1 MFSSPPPSERRTNCL
16 TVVWTS
22 SPTTAAA
29 SSRST
34 PPTGDKAK
42 RIAADSSLTQ
52 LEPVPINEGQTQ
64 ILKQTGR
71 NAEEVE
77 IIEVCNIPIFFPLH
91 LQLTHLI
98 IAAHLQ
104 NRAIFNL
111 PPCPL
116 HVDVFYGCSLSRK
129 VSVLMPNLDG
139 GGRASTTTKVKERE
153 DLGFLSLEI
162 ECVCEESPPP
172 KAKVCVQWRCQIGL
186 DFDLGVPIQSLDGAI
201 HSLRSHLLRTD

>member
-1 MFSSPPPSERRTNCL
+1 M
-16 TVVWTS
+16 
-22 SPTTAAA
+22 
-29 SSRST
+29 
-34 PPTGDKAK
+34 
-42 RIAADSSLTQ
+42 
-52 LEPVPINEGQTQ
+52 PINEGQTQ

-71 NAEEVE
+71 NAE
-77 IIEVCNIPIFFPLH
+77 IIRAHPISEVCNIPIFFPLH
-91 LQLTHLI
+91 LQLTQLI

-116 HVDVFYGCSLSRK
+116 RVDVFYGCSLSRK

-139 GGRASTTTKVKERE
+139 GWRASTTTKVKERE

-172 KAKVCVQWRCQIGL
+172 EGEGEGLCTMALPDWIG
-186 DFDLGVPIQSLDGAI
+186 F
-201 HSLRSHLLRTD
+201 